1 MKQKFLIAATVS
13 LLLSAAASSAFAAG
27 TYPNVYGEPGVPSVA
42 SNTFTVGADTDHVN
56 VTRRDTV
63 DFLVDGKAYT
73 WDYDV
78 AGNIQEVDLNK
89 VLPAGTLNH
98 TVKVYI
104 KSASVYNGA

>member
-1 MKQKFLIAATVS
+1 MKQKFLIAATAS
-13 LLLSAAASSAFAAG
+13 LLLSAAASSAFAAD
-27 TYPNVYGEPGVPSVA
+27 TYANVYGETGLPAAATSTFEIGA
-42 SNTFTVGADTDHVN
+42 NTDYVN

-63 DFLVDGKAYT
+63 DFVVNGKSYT

-78 AGNIQEVDLNK
+78 AGNISEVDLNK

-104 KSASVYNGA
+104 KSANVYNGA